1 MYGLWHHPR
10 AEFRLMTDDRKNI
23 KVDPET
29 FARLEAEKSQHE
41 TWDHAFNRILDTLD
55 AQRG

>member
-1 MYGLWHHPR
+1 
-10 AEFRLMTDDRKNI
+10 MTDDRKNI

-29 FARLEAEKSQHE
+29 FARLKAEKTQYE

-55 AQRG
+55 AQRE